1 MNPSSTASYTAFA
14 GRRQIASGDL
24 RYVVRKAQNS
34 NILCDQPPVLIFN
47 DITGEVVD
55 VDLRGAPEDLSHQ
68 STGVEND
75 AAPKT
80 EPTLPDA
87 GARGPGRPKLGVV
100 AREVTLL
107 PRHWEW
113 LATQPGGASVALRK
127 LVEQARRANQSRDR
141 LRLAQEAAYRFLSAM
156 AGNEPGFEEATRA
169 LFAGNRERFAKLV
182 APWPVDVRDH
192 ARKVAGRAFE
202 SLDAGHV
209 PQTKPCYTLDELL
222 ATCDYSQPIPP
233 EDREWVDA
241 PTVGCELP

>member
-1 MNPSSTASYTAFA
+1 MNPNSHASYTAFA
-14 GRRQIASGDL
+14 GTRQIASGDL
-24 RYVVRKAQNS
+24 RHVIHRAQNA
-34 NILCDQPPVLIFN
+34 NVAYDQPPVLIFN
-47 DITGEVVD
+47 DITGGVVD
-55 VDLRGAPEDLSHQ
+55 VDLRPAREDLSHG
-68 STGVEND
+68 SAGVESCT
-75 AAPKT
+75 PKV
-80 EPTLPDA
+80 EPTLPDG

-107 PRHWEW
+107 PRHWDW

-127 LVEQARRANQSRDR
+127 LVEQARRANQSGDR

-192 ARKVAGRAFE
+192 ARRFAGRAFE

-241 PTVGCELP
+241 PSVGCELP